1 MRRFFAIERVMS
13 LEHAAEAMLSIV
25 NTIATGVMGYLIYRL
40 RKHRDDKDEELK
52 QQRKEEAERIAR
64 QKKESEA
71 LQASLLAL
79 TRDRILQGYRYYR
92 REGGISTQDLET
104 MAKLYAAYHALGGNG
119 TITAV
124 YNKIASLP
132 LKEE

>member
-1 MRRFFAIERVMS
+1 MEQGLEIVLS
-13 LEHAAEAMLSIV
+13 LITA
-25 NTIATGVMGYLIYRL
+25 IATGVISYITYKLKKYQEHKDTEENQRRQTEMELEQRRQDEYNAL
-40 RKHRDDKDEELK
+40 R
-52 QQRKEEAERIAR
+52 
-64 QKKESEA
+64 
-71 LQASLLAL
+71 ASLLAL

-104 MAKLYAAYHALGGNG
+104 MGKLYSAYHTLGGNG

-124 YNKIASLP
+124 YEKILVLP